1 MSYHV
6 RIGSRTK
13 ICVIPW
19 LLLVM
24 RVIFLTSF
32 TSVAFP
38 SWNLN
43 TRVEIEKIL
52 HKRKHSLY
60 PQGNEEIL
68 WSVCWRYTGF
78 HETWTFP
85 ANAILCQLNS
95 FHSNLRSTIHKFED
109 ENVHFLD
116 ISQTELLR
124 IFTGKTQT
132 LASISLPPVMHL
144 GLIRPL
150 GLELCSNRTSHICDN
165 DSLFQKQ
172 ISVIKTF
179 LSGNGFLDLLCLTS
193 LNVSGVVA
201 PSQDHSTMIL
211 ARQFGFDCL
220 MQATLESQS

>member
-6 RIGSRTK
+6 RIGTRTK
-13 ICVIPW
+13 ICVILW

-52 HKRKHSLY
+52 HKRKYSLY
-60 PQGNEEIL
+60 PPPNEEIL

-85 ANAILCQLNS
+85 ANGILCQLNS

-116 ISQTELLR
+116 ISLDRTTTDIYRKDTNTSQYISFTSYALWPHKITWARALLKSH
-124 IFTGKTQT
+124 F
-132 LASISLPPVMHL
+132 SHL
-144 GLIRPL
+144 R
-150 GLELCSNRTSHICDN
+150 
-165 DSLFQKQ
+165 
-172 ISVIKTF
+172 
-179 LSGNGFLDLLCLTS
+179 
-193 LNVSGVVA
+193 
-201 PSQDHSTMIL
+201 
-211 ARQFGFDCL
+211 
-220 MQATLESQS
+220 